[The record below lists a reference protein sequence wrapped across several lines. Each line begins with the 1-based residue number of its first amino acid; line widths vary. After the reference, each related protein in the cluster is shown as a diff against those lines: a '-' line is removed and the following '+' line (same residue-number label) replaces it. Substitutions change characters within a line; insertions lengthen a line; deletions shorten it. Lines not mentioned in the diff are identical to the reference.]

1 LKSTPPRCFGLAL
14 GFFDASAAPP
24 LGRPMTRGR
33 FTRSVG
39 LLGAGGGWERRR
51 RRRRWQRE
59 LLLFFEGRRRVVHST
74 RFLWARLV
82 ARSWMDLARIGPTNF
97 GLFGCLHATAVH
109 MGAFGS
115 WMDLVS

>member
-1 LKSTPPRCFGLAL
+1 VVVTLKSTPPRCFGLAL

-59 LLLFFEGRRRVVHST
+59 LLVFFEGRQRQRVVGEL
-74 RFLWARLV
+74 RLRLWARP
-82 ARSWMDLARIGPTNF
+82 I
-97 GLFGCLHATAVH
+97 HE
-109 MGAFGS
+109 
-115 WMDLVS
+115 